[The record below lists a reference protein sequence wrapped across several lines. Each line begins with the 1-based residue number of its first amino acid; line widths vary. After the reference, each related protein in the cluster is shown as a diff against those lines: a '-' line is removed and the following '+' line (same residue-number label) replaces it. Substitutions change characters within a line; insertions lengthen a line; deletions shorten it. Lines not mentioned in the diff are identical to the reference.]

1 MKSPSLNA
9 KIRSYP
15 MKTKLALSAVAA
27 AIAMFS
33 QGAFAIA
40 SAPATGAYVMAGAQA
55 KTVAPAGE
63 KPAAQPSTS
72 SDMTRDERTAASNA
86 DKASGNQK
94 SAGEAGALKEDK
106 AMKSTGT
113 ETTRA
118 ARKAKTKAENKSG
131 QIPAAGEGGSSGNKP

>member
-1 MKSPSLNA
+1 
-9 KIRSYP
+9 

-33 QGAFAIA
+33 QGAFAQA
-40 SAPATGAYVMAGAQA
+40 SAPATRADVKAGAQA

-72 SDMTRDERTAASNA
+72 SDKTRDERKAATKA
-86 DKASGNQK
+86 DKASGNLK
-94 SAGEAGALKEDK
+94 SAGEAASVKEDK

-113 ETTRA
+113 ETTRD

-131 QIPAAGEGGSSGNKP
+131 QIPAAGEGGSSGKKP